1 MLGEQEAS
9 GKEKKKMQA
18 LSFTL
23 CWWGKINKEH
33 NLSQRAES
41 GVTLMGWAV
50 HEAVKQAE
58 RAQEVSVSSAAQKI
72 APQQNG
78 HQCLLCSLLILL
90 HRPDITIPSL
100 LFCLNPFPT
109 FQSIIKVYWPKRR
122 ETGFGL
128 KSPRA
133 IWAGSDF
140 LEGVASFP
148 SVKLFLLSISKSRSG
163 SKHDRSV
170 LSLGFSIFKWLLL
183 SDQLVCG

>member
-1 MLGEQEAS
+1 M
-9 GKEKKKMQA
+9 
-18 LSFTL
+18 L

-33 NLSQRAES
+33 NLSQRADS
-41 GVTLMGWAV
+41 GITLKGWAMPK
-50 HEAVKQAE
+50 AVKQE
-58 RAQEVSVSSAAQKI
+58 EKAQEVSFSSAAQKI

-78 HQCLLCSLLILL
+78 HWYLLFPLLILP
-90 HRPDITIPSL
+90 HWSDIIIPSL
-100 LFCLNPFPT
+100 LFCLNSFPT
-109 FQSIIKVYWPKRR
+109 LPSIKKVYWPKGR

-128 KSPRA
+128 KSPLA

-148 SVKLFLLSISKSRSG
+148 SVKLLLLSVSKSKSG
-163 SKHDRSV
+163 SKHDKSV